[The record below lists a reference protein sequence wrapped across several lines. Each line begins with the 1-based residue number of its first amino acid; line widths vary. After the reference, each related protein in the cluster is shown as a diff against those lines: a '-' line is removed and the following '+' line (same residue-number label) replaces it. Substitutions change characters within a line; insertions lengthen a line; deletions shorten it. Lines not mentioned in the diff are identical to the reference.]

1 MSNWNY
7 ADVYEAIAPAQPDQ
21 PAIIQGDRVLSWG
34 ELEARSRSLANK
46 LWQIAAEPQAKVA
59 AYLYN
64 SPEYLET
71 TIASFRAGL
80 VPVNTNYRYG
90 AEELLYLWD
99 NADVVAVVF
108 HGSFSDTI
116 EELRSSLPAIRAW
129 LWVDD
134 SSGPCPDWAIPYED
148 STRSAE
154 PLDEGIVRGPDDLML
169 LYTGGTTGMPKGVM
183 WRQDDHLCK
192 MNAAGFRRWDLEA
205 GTEEI
210 VDAIRSE
217 GPGNRLM
224 PACPLMHGTGLW
236 TALEVLVEGGCCVLL
251 EGRHYDPAAMAADI
265 DRFGVNV
272 VVIVGDPFAR
282 PLLEVLDAEPGR
294 FSLASLVAIVSS
306 GAMWSEETKAG
317 LLRHLPNALLVDLIS
332 SSEAIGMGNAV
343 SRAGKEKKT
352 GEFRV
357 SELVKVIGE
366 DDLAV
371 EPGSDEIGMLA
382 LGGRIPLGYY
392 KDPDKSA
399 TTFRL
404 VDGARYSVPG
414 DFAKVRADGSIQ
426 LLGRGSQCINTAG
439 EKVFP
444 EEVEEVLKR
453 HGAVRDAVVVGIPDP
468 RTGERV
474 VAAVELSPGAA
485 VDEEVLIGHVK
496 AHLAHY
502 KAPRAVHVVDSIGR
516 TPAGKLDYR
525 RHKDE
530 AMAWEAERTL

>member
-1 MSNWNY
+1 VPIWNY
-7 ADVYEAIAPAQPDQ
+7 ADVYEAIAPAQPHE
-21 PAIIQGDRVLSWG
+21 PAIIQGERVLSWG
-34 ELEARSRSLANK
+34 ELEARTRALANQ
-46 LWQIAAEPQAKVA
+46 LWQVAGEHQAKVA

-99 NADVVAVVF
+99 NADVVAVAF
-108 HGSFSDTI
+108 HGTFSPTI
-116 EELRSSLPAIRAW
+116 EPLRSSLPKIRAW

-134 SSGPCPDWAIPYED
+134 GSGPCPDWATPYE
-148 STRSAE
+148 SATSGDA
-154 PLDEGIVRGPDDLML
+154 PLDPEIERGPDDLML

-192 MNAAGFRRWDLEA
+192 MNSAGFRRWDLEA
-205 GTEEI
+205 GTDEI
-210 VDAIRSE
+210 VEAIRSE

-251 EGRHYDPAAMAADI
+251 EGRHYDPAAMAATI

-272 VVIVGDPFAR
+272 IVIVGDPFAR

-294 FSLASLVAIVSS
+294 YSLSSLEAVVSS
-306 GAMWSEETKAG
+306 GAMWSEEIKGG
-317 LLRHLPNALLVDLIS
+317 LLRHLPNTLLVDLIS

-352 GEFRV
+352 GEFRITD
-357 SELVKVIGE
+357 LVKVIGE
-366 DDLAV
+366 DDQPV
-371 EPGSDEIGMLA
+371 DPGSDEIGLLA

-392 KDPDKSA
+392 KDPEKSA
-399 TTFRL
+399 ATFRE
-404 VDGARYSVPG
+404 VGGTRYSVPG
-414 DFAKVRADGSIQ
+414 DFAKVRSDGSIQ

-453 HGAVRDAVVVGIPDP
+453 HQAVLDAAVVGVPDP

-474 VAAVELSPGAA
+474 VAAVELAPGA
-485 VDEEVLIGHVK
+485 EVTGEQLIEHVK

-502 KAPRAVHVVDSIGR
+502 KAPRAVRVVTSIGR

-530 AMAWEAERTL
+530 AMTWIAERAG